1 MTKEQ
6 ALSILYSERTRL
18 QEKYNITGWSFGAI
32 VAAISALVLQIID
45 TAYESCVNWDL
56 SFMICFALFDTV
68 LCVAFTYQLIIRKIP
83 VFIRYSNTL
92 RFYSILFV
100 LYFIFHI
107 VWMGY
112 SSGILK
118 GHHSY
123 YISFLSLVCF
133 VVLYTIV
140 SCNLFRKHGFLNT
153 KSDKLAF
160 TYPFLLIM
168 VVWYLCYCIY
178 IDSAI
183 MQESLLVGLYLFAV
197 LFLLT
202 HLLKNEYE
210 MINNVDIL
218 INSVLYDDID
228 NYDDVIEEL
237 EIVTVGVDVE
247 RMLLRDNKTDVDSNI
262 DSIVRQYDEIMS
274 LLSSCDISDDVY
286 EKKVEE
292 CFLIADKNVKSIK
305 DTAIYISKLIG
316 ITWGYNRYV
325 RNKKLSKMM
334 YEIEAFIVMH
344 KLFYNNFKNR
354 ADFNTFRTYF
364 IEEYKTTQT
373 KDVNNLS

>member
-1 MTKEQ
+1 M
-6 ALSILYSERTRL
+6 
-18 QEKYNITGWSFGAI
+18 
-32 VAAISALVLQIID
+32 
-45 TAYESCVNWDL
+45 C
-56 SFMICFALFDTV
+56 
-68 LCVAFTYQLIIRKIP
+68 
-83 VFIRYSNTL
+83 
-92 RFYSILFV
+92 
-100 LYFIFHI
+100 
-107 VWMGY
+107 Y

-118 GHHSY
+118 EHHSY
-123 YISFLSLVCF
+123 YISFFSLISF

-183 MQESLLVGLYLFAV
+183 TQESLLVGLYLFAV

-228 NYDDVIEEL
+228 DYDDVIEEL
-237 EIVTVGVDVE
+237 EMVTVGIDVE
-247 RMLLRDNKTDVDSNI
+247 RMLLRNNKSDVDSNI
-262 DSIVRQYDEIMS
+262 SEIVRQYDKIMS
-274 LLSSCDISDDVY
+274 LLSSNISDDIN
-286 EKKVEE
+286 EKKVEDS
-292 CFLIADKNVKSIK
+292 FLIADKHIKSIK
-305 DTAIYISKLIG
+305 ETALYINKMIG
-316 ITWGYNRYV
+316 ITWGYNKYI

-334 YEIEAFIVMH
+334 FEIETFIVMH
-344 KLFYNNFKNR
+344 KLIYDNFKNR

>member
-1 MTKEQ
+1 MTKEET
-6 ALSILYSERTRL
+6 LSILYSERTRL
-18 QEKYNITGWSFGAI
+18 QEKYNISGWSFGAI
-32 VAAISALVLQIID
+32 VAAISALVLQIIN
-45 TAYESCVNWDL
+45 TAYENCVNWDL
-56 SFMICFALFDTV
+56 SFMICFALFDIV
-68 LCVAFTYQLIIRKIP
+68 LCVVFTYQLIIRKIP

-100 LYFIFHI
+100 LYFLFHI
-107 VWMGY
+107 VWMCY

-118 GHHSY
+118 EHHSY
-123 YISFLSLVCF
+123 YISFFSLISF

-183 MQESLLVGLYLFAV
+183 TQESLLVGLYLFAV

-228 NYDDVIEEL
+228 DYDDVIEEL
-237 EIVTVGVDVE
+237 EMVTVGIDVE
-247 RMLLRDNKTDVDSNI
+247 RMLLRNNKSDVDSNI
-262 DSIVRQYDEIMS
+262 SEIVRQYDKIMS
-274 LLSSCDISDDVY
+274 LLSSNISDDIN
-286 EKKVEE
+286 EKKVEDS
-292 CFLIADKNVKSIK
+292 FLIADKHIKSIK
-305 DTAIYISKLIG
+305 ETALYINKMIG
-316 ITWGYNRYV
+316 ITWGYNKYI

-334 YEIEAFIVMH
+334 FEIETFIVMH
-344 KLFYNNFKNR
+344 KLIYDNFKNR